1 MRRLINKKRLNVKFP
16 TLVKWGNV
24 KIGQKYLLTF
34 SLAAIL
40 FAVAAV
46 IVYGQLTRVA
56 STIEKIEQDS
66 LHVND
71 MAQMG
76 ALVQRKDVQIA
87 DFIITK
93 DKAYIATFQGLQQDL
108 VALEEKVASFLTT
121 TEQQKMLN
129 DIRTYDATI
138 NQLFLN
144 DISKAINSGSDIVA
158 NSLRAQSASLKDS
171 IVDRVDQLIAEVNA
185 EQATSVLHAKERI
198 SSSVSLLIITN
209 IVVIAMGIL
218 LTLLV
223 SKIISRHLN
232 KVVHITTEIANGNLT
247 VSSMGY
253 EGKDEIGQLAAAVHQ
268 MQQSIRS
275 ILFKVTDASGAVTS
289 QSEILTQSAFEVN
302 QVSEQI
308 ATTMEEL
315 SIGTDTQAN
324 SLADLSTNMND
335 FTVSVRSSEQDGQ
348 KIDTTSTKVLQLTTE
363 GTLLMKESVSQMKRI
378 DLIVS
383 GAVQQVQGLDRQS
396 EEISQLVLVIKN
408 IANQTNL
415 LSLNAAIEAARA
427 GEHGKGFAVVADEV
441 RKLADQVTTSVSEIT
456 TIVTNIQNETNHV
469 VNSLNKGYE
478 EVKEGTV
485 QIEKTGQNFEIIDS
499 SMSDIVNK
507 IIAISTNLKLIAGN
521 SEHMN
526 NLIQDIASVSEE
538 SAAGVEQVAATTH
551 ETSSSMDE
559 VSRRAQQLATLAEQ
573 LNEEI
578 GVFKLES

>member
-1 MRRLINKKRLNVKFP
+1 MSRLVKKRRLNVRFP
-16 TLVKWGNV
+16 TLVKWSNV

-46 IVYGQLTRVA
+46 LVYGQLSRVA

-93 DKAYIATFQGLQQDL
+93 DQAYIATFQALQQDL
-108 VALEEKVASFLTT
+108 VVLEEKVTPFLTT

-144 DISKAINSGSDIVA
+144 DISEAINSGSDIVA
-158 NSLRAQSASLKDS
+158 NSLRARSASLKDS
-171 IVDRVDQLIAEVNA
+171 IVDMVDQLITEVNV
-185 EQATSVLHAKERI
+185 EQATSVLNAKERV

-209 IVVIAMGIL
+209 IVVIVMGTL

-232 KVVHITTEIANGNLT
+232 KVVHITTEISNGNLA
-247 VSSMGY
+247 VDSMEYG
-253 EGKDEIGQLAAAVHQ
+253 GKDEIGQLATAVHQ
-268 MQQSIRS
+268 MQHSIRG
-275 ILFKVTDASGAVTS
+275 ILFKVKDASGAVTS

-335 FTVSVRSSEQDGQ
+335 FTESVRNSEQDGQ
-348 KIDTTSTKVLQLTTE
+348 EIATTSTNVLQLTTE

-378 DLIVS
+378 DSIVS

-408 IANQTNL
+408 IADQTNL

-441 RKLADQVTTSVSEIT
+441 RKLADQVSSSVSEIT

-478 EVKEGTV
+478 EVKEGTA

-499 SMSDIVNK
+499 SVSDIVNK

-521 SEHMN
+521 SDHMN
-526 NLIQDIASVSEE
+526 NLIQDVASVSEE

-559 VSRRAQQLATLAEQ
+559 VSRRAQQLASLAEQ

-578 GVFKLES
+578 DVFRLES